1 MKGSLHARQR
11 ARLTSGAP
19 ACAWLLL
26 LLLSASGALS
36 QINPTV
42 VPNLQP
48 YLDVI
53 EQYRRGDFEAAV
65 VTLRSR
71 TETQTAKSVR
81 ALMDR
86 RTPGFQIPDVPAMFA
101 AAMLH
106 TDTGF
111 AAIEAQRTS
120 EGSFHLRAA
129 ADLLAWTMLKV
140 PDERQWL
147 FARRDWRLMVVRILN
162 FHFARDVEQSLRQ
175 AHRWAPD
182 EVKIPRSGLRAEDLT
197 ESDAEMDLALG
208 SLAAGSAYMN
218 ARDLSVEGRGK
229 DALVRQCREQAE
241 GHFRHALGLRPDLLE
256 ARLRLGRVLMDQD
269 RTAEAEAEL
278 QTVLKQTTDSRTV
291 YLALLFLGEA
301 AEEGDRLEEATDMY
315 RRAVAIKPDC
325 QAARVALAYA
335 SEREGRLDAARLVL
349 TPLLDRSGARNI
361 PADDWTSYPSGQF
374 QEGFE
379 ALFRLRTCVVRK

>member
-11 ARLTSGAP
+11 ARLTSGAA
-19 ACAWLLL
+19 ACAWLLV

-53 EQYRRGDFEAAV
+53 EQYRRGDFEPAV

-86 RTPGFQIPDVPAMFA
+86 RTPGGQIPDVPAMFA

-182 EVKIPRSGLRAEDLT
+182 EVKALRAKYLIED
-197 ESDAEMDLALG
+197 DADMELALG
-208 SLAAGSAYMN
+208 SLAEGLAYMN
-218 ARDLSVEGRGK
+218 ARYLGVEGRTM
-229 DALVRQCREQAE
+229 DAQVREGWQRAE
-241 GHFRHALGLRPDLLE
+241 GHFRRALALRPDMLE
-256 ARLRLGRVLMDQD
+256 ARLRLGRVLMDQH

-349 TPLLDRSGARNI
+349 TPLLDRSGTRNI
-361 PADDWTSYPSGQF
+361 PADDWTGYPSGQF

>member
-1 MKGSLHARQR
+1 MNRSDPS
-11 ARLTSGAP
+11 ARLTFRDA
-19 ACAWLLL
+19 AWWWLLL
-26 LLLSASGALS
+26 LLLPASGALS

-42 VPNLQP
+42 VPILQP
-48 YLDVI
+48 YVDVI

-65 VTLRSR
+65 VTLRSW
-71 TETQTAKSVR
+71 TETETAKSVG

-86 RTPGFQIPDVPAMFA
+86 RTPGGQIPDVPAMFA

-106 TDTGF
+106 TDAAF
-111 AAIEAQRTS
+111 AAIQAQRPS

-129 ADLLAWTMLKV
+129 ADLLAWTRLKV

-162 FHFARDVEQSLRQ
+162 FHFAWDVEQSLRQ

-182 EVKIPRSGLRAEDLT
+182 EVKVLRAKDLT

>member
-1 MKGSLHARQR
+1 MKGSLHAHRR
-11 ARLTSGAP
+11 ARRTFGA
-19 ACAWLLL
+19 AAWSWLLVL
-26 LLLSASGALS
+26 LLPAPGALS

-65 VTLRSR
+65 VTLRSW
-71 TETQTAKSVR
+71 TEAEAARSVGG
-81 ALMDR
+81 LMDR
-86 RTPGFQIPDVPAMFA
+86 RTPGGQIPDVPGMFA

-106 TDTGF
+106 TDTAF
-111 AAIEAQRTS
+111 AAIDAQRTS
-120 EGSFHLRAA
+120 DGSFHLRAA

-162 FHFARDVEQSLRQ
+162 FHFAWDVEQSLRQ

-182 EVKIPRSGLRAEDLT
+182 EVKVLRAKDLT
-197 ESDAEMDLALG
+197 ENDADMELALG
-208 SLAAGSAYMN
+208 SLAAGFAYMN
-218 ARDLSVEGRGK
+218 ARDLSVEGRSK
-229 DALVRQCREQAE
+229 DALVRQCRQRAE
-241 GHFRHALGLRPDLLE
+241 GHFRRALALRPDMLE
-256 ARLRLGRVLMDQD
+256 ARLRLGRVVMEQE

-278 QTVLKQTTDSRTV
+278 RTVLERSTDPRTM

-301 AEEGDRLEEATDMY
+301 AEKDHRLQEATALY
-315 RRAVAIKPDC
+315 RRAVDVKPDC

-349 TPLLDRSGARNI
+349 TPLLDRSGTRTI

-379 ALFRLRTCVVRK
+379 ALDRLRTSVVRQ